1 VFTKTFLFAVIAAC
15 GVRSHQAAS
24 PDVQLGGDPAKN
36 AKAAAAAQEWFEWQ
50 MQLQRQMQ
58 LQDADNRPTAPDEPT
73 DEQPPEFA
81 PPDEPP
87 QEDQHFCCGSVDP
100 KTWTGDDCSLLSK
113 EHLVL
118 CNTILYCPG
127 KWTKE
132 DGHVTCG

>member
-1 VFTKTFLFAVIAAC
+1 VATVFTKIILFAVIAAC
-15 GVRSHQAAS
+15 GV
-24 PDVQLGGDPAKN
+24 
-36 AKAAAAAQEWFEWQ
+36 
-50 MQLQRQMQ
+50 
-58 LQDADNRPTAPDEPT
+58 
-73 DEQPPEFA
+73 EQPPEFA

-132 DGHVTCG
+132 HGHVTCG